1 MADKSKYGVEA
12 LSKEVADQFDIID
25 WTGSH
30 RQFFGRFGKIDL
42 STLTV
47 AQAER
52 LVKLR
57 FSKIRRKT
65 DKRSEPAAPAK
76 K

>member
-12 LSKEVADQFDIID
+12 LSKEVSDQFEIID
-25 WTGSH
+25 WAGSH
-30 RQFFGRFGKIDL
+30 RQFFGRFGTIDL

-47 AQAER
+47 TQAER
-52 LVKLR
+52 LVRLK

-65 DKRSEPAAPAK
+65 DKKSEPATSAK